1 VREKDSQCGSSAPN
15 SWPLNPRH
23 PVSSV
28 YATATSSDKDADGRK
43 LWFGFLGTL
52 SGSQRATM
60 AAEMSE
66 EANEICRSGIRARH
80 PDRINRNSLDRKYL
94 SHWADELE
102 ISDLMDEALRAAIN

>member
-80 PDRINRNSLDRKYL
+80 PEYTTEQVHLAFLRIILGDSVL
-94 SHWADELE
+94 H
-102 ISDLMDEALRAAIN
+102 EALPNAPLLAP